1 MGQYMEFRL
10 NDNMTVQRKRA
21 LVLLTLAIL
30 GFALVTAA
38 KNVLFPAFGTFQY
51 NECVS
56 AD

>member
-21 LVLLTLAIL
+21 LVLLTLDIL

-38 KNVLFPAFGTFQY
+38 KNVLFPALGTFQY